1 MMSYRLLKP
10 RFLVAVSLLVVLA
23 MAVAC
28 GDDAAVPTPQPTAT
42 PQPTPTPID
51 LTAITSQ
58 IQTAIQDSLKDVTAG
73 AVTRADIESVV
84 STAISAIPAPPA
96 AVSAQEIQTMVSAA
110 VEAALPD
117 TASPE
122 EIRNLVADAVA
133 AATAWAATQADIA
146 LAISKA
152 VADAAAAAPKP
163 LSESD
168 IQRIVSA
175 ALPTATPIPTPT
187 PTVAAMGPAPTG
199 ELSAAYTEIGIYDT
213 HPRLT
218 IGTVGLFV
226 MQANGEG
233 LFSLNA
239 NGESINKIAKSW
251 SVAADGL
258 NWTIQIN
265 EGIPFH
271 QDYGEVTAED
281 VIWSLQENAA
291 EDSVSSYK
299 SAYTRLFTNA
309 EGSITAVDD
318 YTIEINTGTPQ
329 YDLLNQISQS
339 AGGWIVSKAQS
350 DELGAEVAS
359 RQGALTGPWVP
370 EEIKN
375 GEFWSFSAVEDHWR
389 KTPEFANLVLW
400 EIPEESTRLANF
412 QTGRLSTFLMEFDSL
427 PVVEGIVGVEF
438 MEVPAGASFSLRFYG
453 MWHGP
458 DRPGFD
464 PSLPWVS
471 GNADVNSAEWQN
483 AVKVRRALSIAIDR
497 QALIDTLLRG
507 RGVQSVLW
515 VWEGN
520 EFRLPAE
527 KRQWPFDPAEAAR
540 LLAEAGY
547 PNGEGLSI
555 TLHPAIRNVSAEV
568 EACQAIASAWE
579 ELGVTVDLYEVPFGT
594 IVPPV
599 IARDWV
605 GAMCFGTTGR
615 LDPLSLY
622 NILYKTTS
630 NFNIGFEIPELQ
642 TMMETAT
649 AAIDP
654 DERWPIVVDI
664 AEYMYDNALEAGLY
678 GINVVWPLNPG
689 VGSWEDRLEHGSK
702 KSLSAFEWAP
712 HR

>member
-1 MMSYRLLKP
+1 MKSFQLLKSK
-10 RFLVAVSLLVVLA
+10 VLVVVSMIVVLGL
-23 MAVAC
+23 AVAC
-28 GDDAAVPTPQPTAT
+28 GEDAVLQPTAT

-51 LTAITSQ
+51 IVGITSQ
-58 IQTAIQDSLKDVTAG
+58 IQQALQDTLKDVTAG
-73 AVTRADIESVV
+73 QVTRADIESVV
-84 STAISAIPAPPA
+84 STAISAIPDLPA
-96 AVSAQEIQTMVSAA
+96 AVSAEAIQTMVSAA
-110 VEAALPD
+110 VEAALPEE
-117 TASPE
+117 ASAE
-122 EIRNLVADAVA
+122 EIRDLVTDAVVA
-133 AATAWAATQADIA
+133 ASAGAVTQADVA
-146 LAISKA
+146 EAISQA
-152 VADAAAAAPKP
+152 VAEAAAAAPEP

-168 IQRIVSA
+168 IQMIVQA
-175 ALPTATPIPTPT
+175 ALPTPT
-187 PTVAAMGPAPTG
+187 PTPMAMAPGPFG
-199 ELSAAYTEIGIYDT
+199 EISAAYTEIGIYDT

-218 IGTVGLFV
+218 IGTVGLYV

-233 LFSLNA
+233 LFGLGG
-239 NGESINKIAKSW
+239 NGESINKIAKGW

-258 NWTIQIN
+258 TWTIEIN

-271 QDYGEVTAED
+271 QGYGEVTAED
-281 VIWSLQENAA
+281 VIWSLLENTT

-299 SAYTRLFTNA
+299 SAYSRLFANEA
-309 EGSITAVDD
+309 GSITAVDD
-318 YTIEINTGTPQ
+318 YTIEVNTGTPS
-329 YDLLNQISQS
+329 YDLLNQISQA
-339 AGGWIVSKAQS
+339 AGGWIASKAQAE
-350 DELGAEVAS
+350 ELGAEVAS

-370 EEIKN
+370 DEIKN
-375 GEFWSFSAVEDHWR
+375 GEFWSFNAVEDHWR

-427 PVVEGIVGVEF
+427 PVVEDIIGVDF
-438 MEVPAGASFSLRFYG
+438 MEVEAGASFSLRFYG
-453 MWHGP
+453 MWHGI

-471 GNADVNSAEWQN
+471 GNADTSSAEWQN

-507 RGVQSVLW
+507 RGVESVLW

-520 EFRLPAE
+520 EFRLDPD
-527 KRQWPFDPAEAAR
+527 KRQWPYDPAEAAR
-540 LLAEAGY
+540 LLTEAGY
-547 PNGEGLSI
+547 PNGDGLSI

-568 EACQAIASAWE
+568 EACTAIASAWE
-579 ELGVTVDLYEVPFGT
+579 ELGVTVDLYQVPFST

-622 NILYKTTS
+622 NILYRDTS

-642 TMMETAT
+642 AMFDEAT

-654 DERWPIVVDI
+654 DVRWPLVVDI
-664 AEYMYDNALEAGLY
+664 GHYMYDNALEAGLY

-689 VGSWEDRLEHGSK
+689 VGSWEDKLEHGSK

>member
-1 MMSYRLLKP
+1 MSRYRLLKP
-10 RFLVAVSLLVVLA
+10 GILAVVSLLLVLGA
-23 MAVAC
+23 AC
-28 GDDAAVPTPQPTAT
+28 AGDDTPAPL
-42 PQPTPTPID
+42 PTPTPLDIAG
-51 LTAITSQ
+51 LTS
-58 IQTAIQDSLKDVTAG
+58 
-73 AVTRADIESVV
+73 
-84 STAISAIPAPPA
+84 
-96 AVSAQEIQTMVSAA
+96 EIQQDIQQA
-110 VEAALPD
+110 
-117 TASPE
+117 
-122 EIRNLVADAVA
+122 I
-133 AATAWAATQADIA
+133 ATA
-146 LAISKA
+146 L
-152 VADAAAAAPKP
+152 AAAPEP
-163 LSESD
+163 LSEAD
-168 IQRIVSA
+168 IQRIVAEAAPEPLSEADIQRIVRA
-175 ALPTATPIPTPT
+175 ALPTAAPT
-187 PTVAAMGPAPTG
+187 PTVAAMEAGPTG
-199 ELSAAYTEIGIYDT
+199 ELSAAYSEIGIYDT

-233 LFSLNA
+233 LFALGA
-239 NGESINKIAKSW
+239 NGESIPKVAKGW
-251 SVAADGL
+251 SVASDGL
-258 NWTIQIN
+258 TWTIELNKGVQFQQ
-265 EGIPFH
+265 GF
-271 QDYGEVTAED
+271 GEMTAED

-299 SAYTRLFTNA
+299 SAYTRLFTNE
-309 EGSITAVDD
+309 EGSITALDD

-339 AGGWIVSKAQS
+339 AGGWISSKRQAE
-350 DELGAEVAS
+350 ELGAETAS
-359 RQGALTGPWVP
+359 RQGALTGPWEP

-375 GEFWSFSAVEDHWR
+375 GEFWKFKAVKDHWR

-400 EIPEESTRLANF
+400 EISEESTRLANF

-464 PSLPWVS
+464 PTLPWVS
-471 GNADVNSAEWQN
+471 GNPDVTSEEWQN

-497 QALIDTLLRG
+497 QTLIDTLLRG

-520 EFRLPAE
+520 ELRLDPE
-527 KRQWPFDPAEAAR
+527 KRQWPYDPDGAR
-540 LLAEAGY
+540 ALLAEAGY
-547 PNGEGLSI
+547 PDGISI

-568 EACQAIASAWE
+568 EACEAIASMWE
-579 ELGVTVDLYEVPFGT
+579 EIGVTVDLYQVPFGT

-642 TMMETAT
+642 EMMETAT

-664 AEYMYDNALEAGLY
+664 AHYMYDNALEAGLY

-689 VGSWEDRLEHGSK
+689 VGSWEERLEHGSK

>member
-1 MMSYRLLKP
+1 MRSYQLLKP
-10 RFLVAVSLLVVLA
+10 RVLVVVSLIVLLA
-23 MAVAC
+23 LAVAC

-42 PQPTPTPID
+42 PID
-51 LTAITSQ
+51 VASITSQ
-58 IQTAIQDSLKDVTAG
+58 IQQAVQDTLRDVTAG
-73 AVTRADIESVV
+73 AVTKADIDNAVA
-84 STAISAIPAPPA
+84 TAISAIP
-96 AVSAQEIQTMVSAA
+96 
-110 VEAALPD
+110 D
-117 TASPE
+117 
-122 EIRNLVADAVA
+122 
-133 AATAWAATQADIA
+133 
-146 LAISKA
+146 
-152 VADAAAAAPKP
+152 P
-163 LSESD
+163 LSEAD
-168 IQRIVSA
+168 IQNIVKA
-175 ALPTATPIPTPT
+175 ALPTATPTPM
-187 PTVAAMGPAPTG
+187 AMAPGPFG
-199 ELSAAYTEIGIYDT
+199 ELSVAYTEIGIYDT

-218 IGTVGLFV
+218 IGTVGLYV

-233 LFSLNA
+233 LFGLAA
-239 NGESINKIAKSW
+239 NGESIPKIAKGW

-258 NWTIQIN
+258 NWTIEIN

-271 QDYGEVTAED
+271 QGYGEVTAED
-281 VIWSLQENAA
+281 VIWSLQENTT

-299 SAYTRLFTNA
+299 SPYTRLFSDP
-309 EGSITAVDD
+309 GSMTATDD
-318 YTIEINTGTPQ
+318 YNIAINTGTPQ
-329 YDLLNQISQS
+329 YDLLNQISQA
-339 AGGWIVSKAQS
+339 AGGWIASKAQS
-350 DELGAEVAS
+350 EELGAEVAS

-375 GEFWSFSAVEDHWR
+375 GEFWRFSAVEDHWR

-427 PVVEGIVGVEF
+427 PVVEGFFGVEF

-471 GNADVNSAEWQN
+471 GNSDTSSVEWQN

-507 RGVQSVLW
+507 RGVPSVLW

-527 KRQWPFDPAEAAR
+527 KRSWPYDPDEAAR

-547 PNGEGLSI
+547 PNGDGLSI

-568 EACQAIASAWE
+568 EACEAIASAWTQ
-579 ELGVTVDLYEVPFGT
+579 LGVDVDLYQVPFGT
-594 IVPPV
+594 IVPLG

-642 TMMETAT
+642 TMMEEAT

-654 DERWPIVVDI
+654 DVRWPIVVDI
-664 AEYMYDNALEAGLY
+664 GEYMYDNALEAGLY
-678 GINVVWPLNPG
+678 GINVVWPLHPT
-689 VGSWEDRLEHGSK
+689 VGSWEDKLEHGSK